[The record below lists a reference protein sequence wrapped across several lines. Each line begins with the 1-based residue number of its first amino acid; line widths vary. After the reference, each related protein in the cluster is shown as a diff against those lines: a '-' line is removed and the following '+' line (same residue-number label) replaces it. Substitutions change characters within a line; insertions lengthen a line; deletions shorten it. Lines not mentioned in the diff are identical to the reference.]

1 MTEILPI
8 FSSIIGLKAARA
20 VNRNRMAILLGAL
33 VLLVLAGPISE
44 MISQGRLVIAGLTT
58 GFLLSALQQVDAF
71 PQFRLIVRLTVLLW
85 LIQYL
90 LPFGSGSIWRG
101 VGAPAML
108 AVLSFCVLFIA
119 ARHLAFADEVDREL
133 LCGAVGAYL
142 LLGIFWA
149 NIYQIINFVDPEAF
163 HGPDGGVL
171 ERSALYYFSFTT
183 LTTTGYGDITA
194 VDPLVRM
201 WTIFEAII
209 GSMYNAIVIARLVS
223 LYGRPGGREEH

>member
-8 FSSIIGLKAARA
+8 LGSIVGLKVARA
-20 VNRNRMAILLGAL
+20 VDHNRMAILLGAL
-33 VLLVLAGPISE
+33 VLLVLAAPISE
-44 MISQGRLVIAGLTT
+44 MTSQGRLVIAGLT
-58 GFLLSALQQVDAF
+58 SALQQVDAF
-71 PQFRLIVRLTVLLW
+71 PRFRLIVRLMVLLW

-90 LPFGSGSIWRG
+90 LPFGPGSIWT
-101 VGAPAML
+101 GAEASATL

-119 ARHLAFADEVDREL
+119 ARHLAFADDVDREL

-142 LLGIFWA
+142 LLGVFWA
-149 NIYQIINFVDPEAF
+149 NTYQIINSVDPEAF

-171 ERSALYYFSFTT
+171 NRSALYYLSFTT

-201 WTIFEAII
+201 WAIFEAIT

-223 LYGRPGGREEH
+223 LYGPPGRREKH